1 MGEAGRQSR
10 RCTVMVLFLFCL
22 SRKDLVRVEATV
34 IEKTES
40 WPKINMK
47 FRKRKNFRKK
57 KSKCETVY
65 WTPVLPAHS
74 GCAHVLCQVA
84 GQCQGNVIVP
94 ALCGIRSAPGLSHC
108 PIVTCRPQSS
118 CNASMAATLLGY
130 SSGISSVVI
139 VLENW
144 KQLPHVLG
152 MLTLHRSG

>member
-1 MGEAGRQSR
+1 MKLEGNRGGALSWW
-10 RCTVMVLFLFCL
+10 CFSSL

-65 WTPVLPAHS
+65 WSPVLPAHH
-74 GCAHVLCQVA
+74 GCAHVPCQVA

-108 PIVTCRPQSS
+108 PIATCRPQSS
-118 CNASMAATLLGY
+118 CDASMAATLLGY
-130 SSGISSVVI
+130 SSGIFDCLGK
-139 VLENW
+139 LEAA
-144 KQLPHVLG
+144 P
-152 MLTLHRSG
+152 TRSGNSHPAQVGLR